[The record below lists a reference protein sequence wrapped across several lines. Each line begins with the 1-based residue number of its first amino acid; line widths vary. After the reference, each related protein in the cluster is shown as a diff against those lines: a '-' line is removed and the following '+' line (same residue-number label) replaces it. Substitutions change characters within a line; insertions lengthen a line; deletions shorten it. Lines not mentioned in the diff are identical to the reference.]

1 MAGYNERSNTKNYA
15 ELLEKERN
23 KRATAELDYYNQ
35 VNEARLNFE
44 TQLFN
49 KQKALHEKQA
59 RIIAQTNLIA
69 SEQELKD
76 RLAIA
81 TKEYKERLKLEK
93 DLTKKQRA
101 EKLKQFKEGLKE
113 RGKAEIA
120 AAKEIAEK
128 VSKMNAIING
138 PEKSEFQNDYSA
150 MVNKT
155 SSLIQ
160 NKQYGAALK
169 TLKATFAVDKRAGFD
184 ALANAVSDI
193 AKELNQTIDNIGA
206 RKGIIDTRLQ
216 GSKNWRNTTLS
227 YWDTMSSRITGI
239 AGVSPYI
246 KQEDLANNV
255 QAMVTSGIAFN
266 IEQRAFLQTI
276 KSKIADTFDATNGT
290 LLRLIRIQQADSTAA
305 RLGME
310 SSLTAFLN
318 NMYENTE
325 YLKQVSDGVKASLE
339 EAMSLMSAVDAVGF
353 EYSVQK
359 WMGSLYSVGMSQ
371 NAVQGIAGALGQLS
385 AGDIS
390 GLNGTGYGN
399 LLVMAANNAGLS
411 LADILQKGLDE
422 SSTNTLMQAMVSY
435 LSTIANETASSRVVQ
450 QQLAKVYG
458 LSAAD
463 LKAATNL
470 KGSFGAIS
478 SSSSNYNQ
486 SLLRLYAM
494 TGTMG
499 ARTGAGELLSNLQ
512 NNLQYT
518 MAAGI
523 ANNPALYA
531 IYKVAGIMDM
541 FGGVQLPALSVMGNM
556 VDLETNVADLMRV
569 AALSG
574 GLLSSI
580 GSLMSGGG
588 GALPLASLASL
599 GILPGVVSTVSRGRG
614 GFGFTASGVTLS
626 NSGFAGNADAG
637 DVKEKTINDANDD
650 ANRQMIDK
658 QEEQETDVK
667 NKVIN
672 ENVVKIYELLLNVT
686 NGSAAFKVNM
696 GDNSSWTRLLT
707 GGFMD

>member
-1 MAGYNERSNTKNYA
+1 MAGYNERSNMKNYA

-23 KRATAELDYYNQ
+23 KRAAAELDYYNQ
-35 VNEARLNFE
+35 VNEARLDFE
-44 TQLFN
+44 TKLFN

-81 TKEYKERLKLEK
+81 AKEYKERLKLEK

-101 EKLKQFKEGLKE
+101 EKLKQFKEELKE

-128 VSKMNAIING
+128 VSKMDAIING
-138 PEKSEFQNDYSA
+138 PEKSEFQKDYSS

-169 TLKATFAVDKRAGFD
+169 ALKATFAVDKTAGFD
-184 ALANAVSDI
+184 ALATAVSDI
-193 AKELNQTIDNIGA
+193 AKGLNQTIDNIGA

-478 SSSSNYNQ
+478 GSSSNYNQ

-541 FGGVQLPALSVMGNM
+541 FGGVQLPAIMTMMGG

>member
-35 VNEARLNFE
+35 VNEARLDFE
-44 TQLFN
+44 TKLFN

-101 EKLKQFKEGLKE
+101 EKLKQFKEELKE

-128 VSKMNAIING
+128 VSKMDVIING
-138 PEKSEFQNDYSA
+138 PEKSEFQKDYSA
-150 MVNKT
+150 MVNRT

-169 TLKATFAVDKRAGFD
+169 TLKATFAVDKTAGFD
-184 ALANAVSDI
+184 ALATAVSDI

-325 YLKQVSDGVKASLE
+325 YLKQVSDGVKSSIE

-371 NAVQGIAGALGQLS
+371 NAVKGIADALGQLS

-435 LSTIANETASSRVVQ
+435 LSTIANETANSRVVQ

-478 SSSSNYNQ
+478 GSSSNYNQ

-556 VDLETNVADLMRV
+556 IDLETNVADLMRV

-588 GALPLASLASL
+588 GALPLASLANL

-650 ANRQMIDK
+650 ANKQMIDK

>member
-101 EKLKQFKEGLKE
+101 EKLKQFKEELKE

-128 VSKMNAIING
+128 VSKMDAIING

-266 IEQRAFLQTI
+266 VEQRAFLQTI

>member
-35 VNEARLNFE
+35 VNEARLDFE
-44 TQLFN
+44 TKLFN

-81 TKEYKERLKLEK
+81 TKEYRERLKLEK

-101 EKLKQFKEGLKE
+101 EKLKQFKEELKE

-128 VSKMNAIING
+128 VSKMDAIING
-138 PEKSEFQNDYSA
+138 PEKSEFQKDYSA

-169 TLKATFAVDKRAGFD
+169 TLKATFAVDKAAGFD

-193 AKELNQTIDNIGA
+193 AKELNQTIDAIGA

-216 GSKNWRNTTLS
+216 GSKNWRNTSLS

-325 YLKQVSDGVKASLE
+325 YLKQVSDGVKANLE

-470 KGSFGAIS
+470 RGSFGAIS
-478 SSSSNYNQ
+478 GSSSNYNQ

-541 FGGVQLPALSVMGNM
+541 FGGVQLPAFSVMGNM
-556 VDLETNVADLMRV
+556 IDLETNVADLMRV

-637 DVKEKTINDANDD
+637 DVKEKTINDANDN
-650 ANRQMIDK
+650 ANKQMIDK

-686 NGSAAFKVNM
+686 NGSAAFNVNM
-696 GDNSSWTRLLT
+696 GNNSSWTRLLT

>member
-35 VNEARLNFE
+35 VNEARLDFE
-44 TQLFN
+44 TKLFN

-81 TKEYKERLKLEK
+81 AKEYKERLKLEK

-101 EKLKQFKEGLKE
+101 EKLKQFKEELKE

-128 VSKMNAIING
+128 VAKMDAIING

-169 TLKATFAVDKRAGFD
+169 TLKATFAVDKTAGFD

-325 YLKQVSDGVKASLE
+325 YLKQVSDGVKANLE

-435 LSTIANETASSRVVQ
+435 LSTIANETAGSRVVQ

-470 KGSFGAIS
+470 RGSFGAIS
-478 SSSSNYNQ
+478 GSSSNYNQ

-518 MAAGI
+518 LAAGI

-541 FGGVQLPALSVMGNM
+541 FGGVQLPAFSVMGNM
-556 VDLETNVADLMRV
+556 IDLETNVADLMRV

-588 GALPLASLASL
+588 GALPLASLANL

-637 DVKEKTINDANDD
+637 DVKEKTINDANDN
-650 ANRQMIDK
+650 ANKQMIDK

-686 NGSAAFKVNM
+686 NGSAAFNVNM